1 MQNQT
6 IDQSSFVT
14 QKELESRVNRAQRH
28 LEVLIQRSINESLNK
43 KRQPKSTFISWCER
57 SDVNGLSKI
66 FEYENVFIR
75 FVLFIILLVYLGFT
89 AWFMSWS
96 ILDYFERDIVSKIQV
111 VYEKPT
117 EFPAVTFCDS
127 QPFTTQKSVEFVN
140 NFQKSPDCKANN
152 CSKHHASLK
161 VFESFYTEEKR
172 KQLGLKLNQISC
184 SFNNSPCTANLNWLW
199 NFDYGSCFQFNVDV
213 KRDIRND
220 PITMSNVAGRDYGLL
235 LTIKNF
241 TSPNISKVGVYTGS
255 GLIVY
260 VHNRTLLP
268 RWYEE
273 GVFVKPGEISMVG
286 VKRTFVRN
294 EPSPYTECTDLKSYS
309 SILYDFIIKSNRTY
323 RQKDC
328 FDLCIQLETINK
340 CGCYY
345 VGDPNPSPNQIKP
358 CLNLSEY
365 DCYVHVYFKFNP
377 VDCALVYCPL
387 ECNSIEYNLS
397 ISSKIL
403 PTLNEYNSLNIS
415 SSISYE
421 EWRTQT
427 VTFHVF
433 YSQLEYT
440 LIEETPE
447 MTITSL
453 IANLGGTMGLIV
465 SVSFFTIVELVE
477 LFILVVYSFVNNIKQ
492 RISKNSVS
500 SISHLTKN

>member
-6 IDQSSFVT
+6 FDQSSFVT
-14 QKELESRVNRAQRH
+14 QRELESRVRRAQRH
-28 LEVLIQRSINESLNK
+28 LEVLIKRSLNESLNK
-43 KRQPKSTFISWCER
+43 KIQHKSTLVSWCEK

-66 FEYENVFIR
+66 FEYENVFVR
-75 FVLFIILLVYLGFT
+75 FVLFILLLVSLGFT

-96 ILDYFERDIVSKIQV
+96 ILDYFERDIVSKIQA

-127 QPFTTQKSVEFVN
+127 QPFTTQQSFDFVN
-140 NFQKSPDCKANN
+140 DFHNSPDCKAHN
-152 CSKHHASLK
+152 CSKHQASLK
-161 VFESFYTEEKR
+161 VFESFKSDEKR
-172 KQLGLKLNQISC
+172 KQLGLNLNQISC
-184 SFNNSPCTANLNWLW
+184 YFNNNPCTANLNWLW
-199 NFDYGSCFQFNVDV
+199 NYDYGSCFQFNVDV
-213 KRDIRND
+213 NRGIKND
-220 PITMSNVAGRDYGLL
+220 PVAMSNVAGRDYGLR
-235 LTIKNF
+235 LTITNF
-241 TSPNISKVGVYTGS
+241 TSPNITKVGVYN
-255 GLIVY
+255 GLGMIVY
-260 VHNRTLLP
+260 VHNRTLQP

-273 GVFVKPGEISMVG
+273 GVYVRPSEISLIG

-294 EPSPYTECTDLKSYS
+294 EPSPYTECTDLTSYS
-309 SILYDFIIKSNRTY
+309 SVLYDFIIKSNRTY

-340 CGCYY
+340 CGCYFA
-345 VGDPNPSPNQIKP
+345 GDLNPSSNQIKP
-358 CLNLSEY
+358 CLNISEY
-365 DCYVHVYFKFNP
+365 YCYVQVYFKFNP

-387 ECNSIEYNLS
+387 ECNSIEYDLS

-403 PTLNEYNSLNIS
+403 QTLNEYNDLNIT

-447 MTITSL
+447 MTIKSL

-465 SVSFFTIVELVE
+465 SVSFFTIVEIVE
-477 LFILVVYSFVNNIKQ
+477 LFILIVYSYIK
-492 RISKNSVS
+492 SLK
-500 SISHLTKN
+500 